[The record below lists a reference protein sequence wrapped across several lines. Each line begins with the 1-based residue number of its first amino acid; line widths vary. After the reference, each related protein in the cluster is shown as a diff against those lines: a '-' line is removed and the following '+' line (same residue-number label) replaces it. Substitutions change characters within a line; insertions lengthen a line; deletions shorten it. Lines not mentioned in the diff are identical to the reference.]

1 MSRAD
6 LAISSA
12 PSAGGYVLCRLDI
25 GSSIADGPATEPRGP
40 SRAARV
46 AAMTDRPVRWGIL
59 STANISLK
67 VLAGAR
73 KTDAVEVVAVGSRDR
88 AKAEA
93 YAAKNGIPRAHGSYE
108 ELLADPEVEAVYIA
122 TPNSLHHPN
131 TMQALRAGKHVLA
144 EKPYTRHPTEVT
156 EAFDAADAAGLV
168 LSEGF
173 MWRRHPQV
181 EILRSL
187 LPELG
192 TIHTIR
198 SSFSWAMDDVS
209 DARKDVR
216 LDPAVDG
223 SSLLDVGTYC
233 VSGSRFVAGEEPDR
247 VFGFSEV
254 GPTGVDVR
262 FTGLMHFP
270 SGTLAE
276 FSCGFRSEH
285 RGLEP
290 IGTKGALVLTDP
302 WQSDPATMIRD
313 SVETALPI
321 ADPYQL
327 ELEDVSRAIRT
338 GEPPLIGRADAM
350 GQARALDALLRSS
363 ETGLPVDL

>member
-1 MSRAD
+1 
-6 LAISSA
+6 
-12 PSAGGYVLCRLDI
+12 
-25 GSSIADGPATEPRGP
+25 
-40 SRAARV
+40 
-46 AAMTDRPVRWGIL
+46 
-59 STANISLK
+59 
-67 VLAGAR
+67 
-73 KTDAVEVVAVGSRDR
+73 VEVVAVGSRDR

-93 YAAKNGIPRAHGSYE
+93 YAAKNGISRAYGSYE

-144 EKPYTRHPTEVT
+144 EKPYTRHPEEVT
-156 EAFDAADAAGLV
+156 EAFDLADAAGLV

-198 SSFSWAMDDVS
+198 SSFSWAMDEPY
-209 DARKDVR
+209 RRPLDVR
-216 LDPAVDG
+216 LVPELDG

-247 VFGFSEV
+247 VFGFSEI
-254 GPTGVDVR
+254 GPTGVDIR

-276 FSCGFRSEH
+276 FSCGFRSDH

-290 IGTKGALVLTDP
+290 IGTKGSILLTDP
-302 WQSDPATMIRD
+302 WQSSPATMIRD
-313 SVETALPI
+313 GVETALPV

-338 GEPPLIGRADAM
+338 GEPPIIGRADAI

>member
-1 MSRAD
+1 
-6 LAISSA
+6 
-12 PSAGGYVLCRLDI
+12 
-25 GSSIADGPATEPRGP
+25 
-40 SRAARV
+40 
-46 AAMTDRPVRWGIL
+46 MTDRPVRWGIL

-67 VLAGAR
+67 LLAGAR

-88 AKAEA
+88 AKADA
-93 YAAKNGIPRAHGSYE
+93 YAAKNSIPRAHGSYE

-144 EKPYTRHPTEVT
+144 EKPYTRHPAEVT
-156 EAFDAADAAGLV
+156 EAFDAAEAAGLV

-198 SSFSWAMDDVS
+198 SSFSWAMDEGPGYPPP
-209 DARKDVR
+209 DVR
-216 LDPAVDG
+216 LAPELEG

-247 VFGFSEV
+247 VFGFSEI
-254 GPTGVDVR
+254 GPTGVDIR

-290 IGTKGALVLTDP
+290 IGTKGSLLLTDP
-302 WQSDPATMIRD
+302 WQSSPATMIRD
-313 SVETALPI
+313 GVETALPI

-338 GEPPLIGRADAM
+338 GEPPVIGRADAM